1 MKVIDGGR
9 IARKRRRLGY
19 TQTDLA
25 ALVGYTQQ
33 YISLLERGDDSD
45 CSEEA
50 ALKISKRLNCD
61 LEDLFEE
68 RSTFGAPKNPS
79 PKLGHKR
86 VA

>member
-9 IARKRRRLGY
+9 IARKRKRLGY
-19 TQTDLA
+19 TQADLA

-68 RSTFGAPKNPS
+68 RAIFSAPKNPS
-79 PKLGHKR
+79 SKLGRKS
-86 VA
+86 AA